1 MIDFSPPESPFRIS
15 YDGDFDIARAVT
27 APPPGAPS
35 DAAIKKELKRTVREI
50 SRLQRRLHAHRH
62 YAVLLV
68 FQAMDAAGKDSTL
81 RAVMTGVNPA
91 GFRINAFEAPS
102 NEEAR
107 HDFLWR
113 TTRRLPEK
121 GRIGIFNRSYYE
133 EVLIVRVHPDYL
145 ERQKLPRRLPIMERC
160 EERYQSIRDHEA
172 HLARNG
178 TVILKFWLNISKEE
192 QARRFLR
199 RIDRPDKNWKFS
211 RADVE
216 ERRHWDEY
224 MAAYEDAINATAR
237 PWAPWYAIPADSKPW
252 MRLLVAQLVRDQLAT
267 LDLTHPTLPDHE
279 KAELQ
284 EYRAHLTTEL

>member
-1 MIDFSPPESPFRIS
+1 MIDFSPPESPYRVS

-27 APPPGAPS
+27 APPP
-35 DAAIKKELKRTVREI
+35 DALPVRDMRKELKRTVRKI

-62 YAVLLV
+62 HAVLLV

-91 GFRINAFEAPS
+91 GFRINSFEAPS
-102 NEEAR
+102 NEEVR

-113 TTRRLPEK
+113 TNRRLPEK

-133 EVLIVRVHPDYL
+133 EVLIVRVHPEFLD
-145 ERQKLPRRLPIMERC
+145 RQKLPRKLPIMERC
-160 EERYQSIRDHEA
+160 EERYESIRDHER

-199 RIDRPDKNWKFS
+199 RIDRPDKNWKFN
-211 RADVE
+211 RADIE
-216 ERRHWDEY
+216 ERQHWDDY
-224 MAAYEDAINATAR
+224 MTAYEDAINATAR

-252 MRLLVAQLVRDQLAT
+252 MRLVVARLVRDQLAT
-267 LDLTHPTLPDHE
+267 LDLTHPALPE
-279 KAELQ
+279 EERAELQ
-284 EYRAHLTTEL
+284 EYRADLTAEL

>member
-15 YDGDFDIARAVT
+15 YDGDFDISRAVT

-35 DAAIKKELKRTVREI
+35 EREMRKELKRTVRRI

-102 NEEAR
+102 NLEAR

-133 EVLIVRVHPDYL
+133 EVLIVRVHPEYL
-145 ERQKLPRRLPIMERC
+145 DRQKLPRRLPIMERC
-160 EERYQSIRDHEA
+160 EERYQSIRDHER

-178 TVILKFWLNISKEE
+178 TVILKFWLNISKDE

-199 RIDRPDKNWKFS
+199 RIDRPDKNWKFN
-211 RADVE
+211 RADIE
-216 ERRHWDEY
+216 ERQHWDDY

-252 MRLLVAQLVRDQLAT
+252 MRLLVARLVRDQLAT
-267 LDLTHPTLPDHE
+267 LDLTDPALPEDE
-279 KAELQ
+279 RAELQ
-284 EYRAHLTTEL
+284 GYRAHLTAEL

>member
-1 MIDFSPPESPFRIS
+1 MIDFSPPESPFRIG
-15 YDGDFDIARAVT
+15 YDGDFDISRAVT
-27 APPPGAPS
+27 APPPDAPAE
-35 DAAIKKELKRTVREI
+35 AAMKKGLKRTVREV

-91 GFRINAFEAPS
+91 GFRINSFETPS

-133 EVLIVRVHPDYL
+133 EVLIVRVHPEYL

-211 RADVE
+211 RADIE
-216 ERRHWDEY
+216 ERQHWDDY

-237 PWAPWYAIPADSKPW
+237 PWAPWYAIPADSKPY
-252 MRLLVAQLVRDQLAT
+252 MRLVVAQLVRDQLAT
-267 LDLTHPTLPDHE
+267 LDLTHPALPEDE
-279 KAELQ
+279 RAELQ
-284 EYRAHLTTEL
+284 GYRDHLTAEL

>member
-1 MIDFSPPESPFRIS
+1 MIDFSPPESPYRVG
-15 YDGDFDIARAVT
+15 YDGDFVVSGAAT
-27 APPPGAPS
+27 ATPPDAPS
-35 DAAIKKELKRTVREI
+35 VGETRAELKRVVHEI
-50 SRLQRRLHAHRH
+50 SRLQRRLYAHRH

-81 RAVMTGVNPA
+81 RAAMTGVNPA
-91 GFRINAFEAPS
+91 GFQIYAFEAPS
-102 NEEAR
+102 NEEAG

-113 TTRRLPEK
+113 TTLRLPEK

-133 EVLIVRVHPDYL
+133 EVLIVRVHPEYL
-145 ERQKLPRRLPIMERC
+145 ERQKLPRRLPVMERC

-178 TVILKFWLNISKEE
+178 TVILKFWLNISREE

-211 RADVE
+211 RADIE
-216 ERRHWDEY
+216 ERRHWGEY

-237 PWAPWYAIPADSKPW
+237 PWAPWYAIPADSKPY
-252 MRLLVAQLVRDQLAT
+252 MRLVVARVVRDQLAT
-267 LDLTHPTLPDHE
+267 LDLTHPTLPE
-279 KAELQ
+279 AERAELQ
-284 EYRAHLTTEL
+284 EYRDQLAAEL